1 MLSAKLKTPQ
11 DFRLSIAEKAKKQRL
26 RLNLT
31 QAELAVRSG
40 VSLGSIKR
48 FEQNGL
54 ISLKSLLELALVLE
68 KMEDFEHLFSQNDL
82 PVSLNDLNL
91 KKRLRGRK
99 KIHYDR

>member
-1 MLSAKLKTPQ
+1 MLSVNVKTPQ

-26 RLNLT
+26 LLNLT
-31 QAELAVRSG
+31 QAELAIRSG

-68 KMEDFEHLFSQNDL
+68 KMEGFEHLFSQNDL
-82 PVSLNDLNL
+82 PASLNDLNV

-99 KIHYDR
+99 KNHYDR

>member
-1 MLSAKLKTPQ
+1 MLSIKLKTPQ

-91 KKRLRGRK
+91 KIRLRGRK